1 MKEIF
6 ERILARVQKM
16 SDAEFSAET
25 SKFRDDEVTF
35 ALAQAELVQSEASHH
50 SFSWSKAKALTLTLD
65 ELFTLA
71 SSEVFLQIKAE
82 KFRDLCDSNKAANDE
97 RFALAA

>member
-1 MKEIF
+1 
-6 ERILARVQKM
+6 M
-16 SDAEFSAET
+16 SDAEFLAET

-35 ALAQAELVQSEASHH
+35 ALAQAEFAQAEASRHP
-50 SFSWSKAKALTLTLD
+50 SSWSKAITLKWD
-65 ELFTLA
+65 DLFTLV
-71 SSEVFLQIKAE
+71 SSDIFLQIKAE